1 MKNRI
6 YLDYNATAPLHPRA
20 LDAMKVVLE
29 CEHGAH
35 NASAVHHFGREGRKT
50 IENARKNVAALVNAD
65 SNMLIFNSGATEGNN
80 TVLKHMASAYPD
92 DIILISAAEHPSVL
106 DGAEML
112 DNVRL
117 IPMLSNGLI
126 DLDALKN
133 LLSNNRVSLVSCMFV
148 NNESGAIQDVSKI
161 SALAHDSGALF
172 HCDATQ
178 AVGRIAVDMKALN
191 IDFLTFS
198 SHKIG
203 GPQGAAALALG
214 LCGQTPSLLFGGG
227 QEKQLR
233 SGTENIAAI
242 AGFGAAARAAIDG
255 LDDYQK
261 LSVLRDKLECKIKE
275 ISPNI
280 EIHCEDN
287 ARVCNTSFFSVP
299 DANSQSLLMAFDL
312 ENIAISN
319 GSACSSG
326 TVKPSKTLRA
336 MGKDEKNASSA
347 LRISMGW
354 ATKEDDIDAFLK
366 AWAKIYARIQK

>member
-1 MKNRI
+1 MKKRI
-6 YLDYNATAPLHPRA
+6 YLDYNATAPLHPDA
-20 LDAMKVVLE
+20 LQAMTAVLD
-29 CEHGAH
+29 CGHGAH

-50 IENARKNVAALVNAD
+50 IENARKNVAELVNAD
-65 SNMLIFNSGATEGNN
+65 ANMLIFNSGATEGNN
-80 TVLKHMASAYPD
+80 TVLSHMARAYPD
-92 DIILISAAEHPSVL
+92 DLILISAAEHPSVL

-126 DLDALKN
+126 DLNALEH
-133 LLSNNRVSLVSCMFV
+133 LLSDNRTSLVSCMFV

-161 SALAHDSGALF
+161 SVLAREAGALF

-178 AVGRIAVDMKALN
+178 AAGRILVDMKALN

-203 GPQGAAALALG
+203 GPQGAGALALG
-214 LCGQTPSLLFGGG
+214 LCGQSPSLLFGGG

-255 LDDYQK
+255 LDDYQT
-261 LSVLRDKLECKIKE
+261 LSALRDKLERKIKE
-275 ISPNI
+275 ISPDI
-280 EIHCEDN
+280 EIHCEDIT
-287 ARVCNTSFFSVP
+287 RVCNTSFFSVP

-312 ENIAISN
+312 EGIAISN

-326 TVKPSKTLRA
+326 TVKPSKTLIA

-347 LRISMGW
+347 LRISTGW
-354 ATKEDDIDAFLK
+354 ATKEDDVDAFLK